1 MRLSITPME
10 NPEYLALRD
19 RSERLAL
26 MWGIGHVLFV
36 LFLAFALI
44 APVGVAMVVL
54 IDSEVTGE
62 RAWSAAVSCVA
73 FAMLI
78 ATCGFAVRRY
88 AAKKGK
94 V

>member
-1 MRLSITPME
+1 MRLSITPIA

-19 RSERLAL
+19 RSERLASI
-26 MWGIGHVLFV
+26 WCIGHVLFV
-36 LFLAFALI
+36 LFLALALI
-44 APVGVAMVVL
+44 MPVLFAMVGL

-62 RAWSAAVSCVA
+62 RAWSATLSCVV
-73 FAMLI
+73 FALLI
-78 ATCGFAVRRY
+78 ATFGFAVRRY